1 MILELVSEKFSTL
14 TNLIFPTDP
23 GVAELRRKK
32 IVGDLC
38 GGQES
43 LSSNQ
48 EKCFWLSQKSGW
60 NFAWNWEF
68 QDWPKSAEF
77 WPQTLEI
84 SKNWKSKLFI
94 CKDVT
99 GIWNLHRS
107 KANANPHRTVAFRIG
122 LNLSV
127 WHKVCFSTQNFSK
140 SWNFKVGFSNWRFLN
155 NEGCSDSKTC
165 SFPQNILFR
174 FGWTCF

>member
-43 LSSNQ
+43 LRVNQ
-48 EKCFWLSQKSGW
+48 EKGFWLSQKSGW

-77 WPQTLEI
+77 ILGNWEF
-84 SKNWKSKLFI
+84 SKNWKTKFI
-94 CKDVT
+94 YLQINYRYLK
-99 GIWNLHRS
+99 
-107 KANANPHRTVAFRIG
+107 P
-122 LNLSV
+122 
-127 WHKVCFSTQNFSK
+127 
-140 SWNFKVGFSNWRFLN
+140 
-155 NEGCSDSKTC
+155 
-165 SFPQNILFR
+165 P
-174 FGWTCF
+174 